1 MAIKKIREKSNS
13 PFAQAWL
20 RLKKNKIALISLYF
34 LIGMV
39 VVAILGYSITPDYT
53 PDADDQIL
61 ELQGKPIGFEYEALN
76 VTKNKKVKE
85 ETVLG
90 STLLQLMFYG
100 VNKKVDT
107 KPINGYRFKDQYIYV
122 QTYSEGHGGY
132 ETKFDL
138 ADVLFAKSI
147 NELEVKFKNDSIYYT
162 SINEEKLTIHI
173 DEAKAMIKE
182 DYIVRNT
189 FWLGSD
195 TLGRDILSRLIL
207 GIRVSLS
214 VGFISGFIS
223 IFVGVTLGAAS
234 GYFRGWIDDLI
245 MWLVSVVWSIP
256 ALLLVFAIVLALD
269 RGFWQ
274 IFIAVGLTMWVDVAR
289 LIRGQVLS
297 VREKEFIEASQALGF
312 KNFRIIFIHILP
324 NVMGPV
330 IVIAA
335 ANFATAILIE
345 AGLSYLGIGVQHPTP
360 SWGMMIKDHYGYIIT
375 GKPFLAIVPGL
386 AIVIM
391 VYAINLLGNGLRDA
405 FDVRS
410 K

>member
-1 MAIKKIREKSNS
+1 MTTNKKARSNS
-13 PFAQAWL
+13 PFAQAWQ
-20 RLKKNKIALISLYF
+20 RLQKNKIALFSLYF
-34 LIGMV
+34 LILMV
-39 VVAILGYSITPDYT
+39 VVAFFGYAITPDST

-61 ELQGKPIGFEYEALN
+61 ELQGKPLGYEYQALN
-76 VTKNKKVKE
+76 VTKNKHVKE
-85 ETVLG
+85 ETLLG
-90 STLLQLMFYG
+90 STFLHLMFYG
-100 VNKKVDT
+100 QEKKVDT
-107 KPINGYRFKDQYIYV
+107 KPISGYRFKDQYIYV
-122 QTYSEGHGGY
+122 KTFSEGYGGY

-138 ADVLFAKSI
+138 ADVLFPKSI
-147 NELEVKFKNDSIYYT
+147 NHLEVKFKNDSIYYT
-162 SINEEKLTIHI
+162 NI
-173 DEAKAMIKE
+173 DEQKSSIHVDDAKAIVE
-182 DYIVRNT
+182 EEYIVNNT

-234 GYFRGWIDDLI
+234 GYYRGWIDDVI

-274 IFIAVGLTMWVDVAR
+274 IFVAVGLTMWVDVAR

-312 KNFRIIFIHILP
+312 RNFRIIFIHILP

-386 AIVIM
+386 AIVVM